1 LGIRRDIDSIKY
13 ILERNPIVNNEWDFV
28 LLKILLKCTVE
39 CMKKKK
45 TYSTGKEVFSLVL
58 EQSNI
63 PVEHCTKK
71 FLLAS
76 ELIKTLPKFMNG
88 NPEAQRKYYSSSHI
102 KNLIRNYITAHS
114 SEVINSI

>member
-1 LGIRRDIDSIKY
+1 LAGAFITMNKDVICIIGKY
-13 ILERNPIVNNEWDFV
+13 CYEFKDGTFLA
-28 LLKILLKCTVE
+28 LLRTN
-39 CMKKKK
+39 KK